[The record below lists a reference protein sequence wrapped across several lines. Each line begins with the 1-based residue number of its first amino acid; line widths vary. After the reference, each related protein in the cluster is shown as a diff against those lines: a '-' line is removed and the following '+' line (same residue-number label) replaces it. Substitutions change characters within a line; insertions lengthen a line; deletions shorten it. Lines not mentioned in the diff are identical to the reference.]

1 MRGTTIRRGNR
12 KNRLGIAL
20 GLAALVV
27 AALGTTSAGQA
38 AGDALK
44 ASVGN
49 AGVAGPLATQ
59 VVRRGPRGPRGRRGP
74 RGLVGPRGPAGP
86 VGPTGATG
94 ATGAQGAQGIQG
106 PAGPFPESLPA
117 GKTLRGNYATAAGGT
132 PFVMFAG
139 IEFGFRLAE
148 TLTARFIPAGGLPP
162 AQCPGTANN
171 PQAAAGN
178 LCVYEREAVG
188 VQVSRGACNP
198 ENVGCTIGVTS
209 REGAAVYAY
218 PNAVSAWL
226 FGSWAA
232 TPATGT
238 AGVPE
243 AAKSGGTVIP
253 Q

>member
-1 MRGTTIRRGNR
+1 M

-20 GLAALVV
+20 GLAALIV
-27 AALGTTSAGQA
+27 AALGTSSVGQA

-44 ASVGN
+44 ASVGKSTI
-49 AGVAGPLATQ
+49 AGPLASQAT
-59 VVRRGPRGPRGRRGP
+59 RRGPRGPRGRRGP

-86 VGPTGATG
+86 AGPTG

-106 PAGPFPESLPA
+106 IQGPAGPFPDSLPA
-117 GKTLRGNYATAAGGT
+117 GKTLRGNYATATGGT
-132 PFVMFAG
+132 PFIMFAG
-139 IEFGFRLAE
+139 IEFGFRLADP
-148 TLTARFIPAGGLPP
+148 LTARFIPVGGIPP

-178 LCVYEREAVG
+178 LCVYERESLGVG
-188 VQVSRGACNP
+188 GKGVCNP
-198 ENVGCTIGVTS
+198 ENAGCTIGVTS
-209 REGAAVYAY
+209 REGAAVYGY
-218 PNAVSAWL
+218 PSAASAWF

-238 AGVPE
+238 AGLPE
-243 AAKSGGTVIP
+243 AAKSGRTAIP